1 MAVDHALAEGAAESL
16 EGVVRFYRWSPPT
29 ISFGRNEPAVEL
41 YDASTAAERG
51 IAFVRRPTGGRAVL
65 HDRELTYA
73 VTVPLTGRGDLRGL
87 YRDVNKSLSLGLRR
101 LGAEVALFE
110 GGDRPPGPD
119 EGPCF
124 RLPVGDELTWR
135 GRKLV
140 GSAQAR
146 IGGAVLQHGSLLMGG
161 SQDAVAELRGETPE
175 RSRCPRLLKRSLP
188 SGRFRTRFEGGSS
201 RCSAESGVNAPSPSK
216 KRQGRWS
223 WRSGIART
231 GGPGDGRPSPRVERS
246 MMLRI
251 LRQGGRWCLL
261 VMVLGACGGDAARE
275 PVPAG
280 PWSLDR
286 TILDAGRGNAF
297 CEAARPT
304 DTVGSR
310 PSARSGRSPTG

>member
-1 MAVDHALAEGAAESL
+1 MAVDHALAEGAADSL

-41 YDASTAAERG
+41 YDAPTAAERG
-51 IAFVRRPTGGRAVL
+51 ITFVRRPTGGRAVL

-87 YRDVNKSLSLGLRR
+87 YRDVNRSLSLGLQR

-146 IGGAVLQHGSLLMGG
+146 IGGAVLQHGSLLLAG
-161 SQDAVAELRGETPE
+161 SQDAVAELRGETPDSGAVTLSEVVEEQLSIEVLSQALRGGFESVFGGEWRECALTEQEKTRAAVLEE
-175 RSRCPRLLKRSLP
+175 RYRSDEW
-188 SGRFRTRFEGGSS
+188 T
-201 RCSAESGVNAPSPSK
+201 
-216 KRQGRWS
+216 
-223 WRSGIART
+223 WRR
-231 GGPGDGRPSPRVERS
+231 
-246 MMLRI
+246 
-251 LRQGGRWCLL
+251 
-261 VMVLGACGGDAARE
+261 
-275 PVPAG
+275 
-280 PWSLDR
+280 
-286 TILDAGRGNAF
+286 
-297 CEAARPT
+297 
-304 DTVGSR
+304 
-310 PSARSGRSPTG
+310 